1 MPPRGRRKRPSENSH
16 PRQSAASSLAQTEE
30 PSGLSLES
38 NAELPPFFNTTFST
52 HRVSPLY
59 IGAEALN
66 RERLSTLSKTLRDL
80 LVGDVVRGVEV
91 GLDGE
96 DSVMARAGALEAID
110 MGWETV
116 GSILGLDPETLD
128 DIGERPV
135 SRDLSSDG
143 APDPSSWAR
152 GATERRLK
160 ATSTRQTLHISLRY
174 ESARCT
180 ALLLP
185 RFDGDEDD
193 EADLEDDRIVEGD
206 SDSLFPAYRR
216 TEPAKARHFRAL
228 PLLLLRM
235 PTPLKPVI
243 IDFLSNTFDCRV
255 SPLRLGTRTL
265 VSNLER
271 WIKVADRLNSASA
284 TKDVVLTL
292 GFSIPPVTS
301 TESDGS
307 QTTTT
312 VDLGLKSIDVIIS
325 APDLQNFRETGLKP
339 LKRKGAWDDDGRK
352 RRKVDGHL
360 LEEGWEWRD
369 RDDGSKVPQ
378 PFTEALGAYFDEHLA
393 LNLFDSRTRITKVAC
408 GGFVMSEGRLKLF
421 PPPGDDGE
429 RRASTEHMRAV
440 VDCLGDLLDK
450 AMVRL

>member
-1 MPPRGRRKRPSENSH
+1 MPPRGRRKRPSENSR

-116 GSILGLDPETLD
+116 GSILGLDPDTLD

-143 APDPSSWAR
+143 PEIPSSAS

-160 ATSTRQTLHISLRY
+160 AASTRQALHISLRY

-193 EADLEDDRIVEGD
+193 EADLEDDLTVNQDEY
-206 SDSLFPAYRR
+206 SLFNSVKN
-216 TEPAKARHFRAL
+216 TQPAKARHFRAL

-255 SPLRLGTRTL
+255 SPVRLGTKTL

-284 TKDVVLTL
+284 SKDVVLTL

-301 TESDGS
+301 TETDGS

-312 VDLGLKSIDVIIS
+312 VDLGLKSVDVIIS
-325 APDLQNFRETGLKP
+325 APDLQDFRERGLKP
-339 LKRKGAWDDDGRK
+339 LKRKGAWEDDGRK
-352 RRKVDGHL
+352 RGKVDGHL

-393 LNLFDSRTRITKVAC
+393 LNLFDSRTRIIKVAC

-421 PPPGDDGE
+421 PPLGDDGE